1 MTPALTIDVVTLFPQ
16 MLSGF
21 LNESIMKRATES
33 GLVVFRVVNPRDF
46 TEDRHRTVDDKPY
59 GGGPGMVMMPDPLVK
74 AVESV
79 LDPGARVVLLTP
91 QGRQFKQDA
100 ALELARCRHLILVCG
115 HYEGVDE
122 RVRLALGADEV
133 SIGDYVLTNGTLAA
147 AVVIDAVARLVPG
160 VVGGEGAVDN
170 DSFSNGLLEYPQ
182 YTRPAIFRGMEAPE
196 VLRGGNHESIARWRA
211 EQAMSRTRDR
221 RPDLLKQN
229 NDGDKDN
236 DSELA

>member
-33 GLVVFRVVNPRDF
+33 GVVVFRVVNPRDF

-79 LDPGARVVLLTP
+79 LDTGARVVLLTP

-122 RVRLALGADEV
+122 RVRLALDADEV

-160 VVGGEGAVDN
+160 VVGGEGAVEN

-182 YTRPAIFRGMEAPE
+182 YTRPAVFRGMEAPE

>member
-33 GLVVFRVVNPRDF
+33 GRVIFRAVNPRDF

-74 AVESV
+74 AVESI

-91 QGRQFKQDA
+91 QGRQFRQDTA
-100 ALELARCRHLILVCG
+100 SDLALCGHLIIVCG
-115 HYEGVDE
+115 HYEGIDE
-122 RVRLALGADEV
+122 RVRLTLCADEI
-133 SIGDYVLTNGTLAA
+133 SIGDYVLTNGTVAA

-160 VVGGEGAVDN
+160 VVGGEGAVEN
-170 DSFSNGLLEYPQ
+170 DSFSHGLLEYPQ
-182 YTRPAIFRGMEAPE
+182 YTRPAVFRGMEAPE
-196 VLRGGNHESIARWRA
+196 VLRGGNHELIARWRA
-211 EQAMSRTRDR
+211 EQAMSRTRSR
-221 RPDLLKQN
+221 RPDLLKSN
-229 NDGDKDN
+229 NDGDNGN
-236 DSELA
+236 DS